1 VLPGNYFLIVKSKN
15 ATDCPENHLS
25 NLKNYEDDLGQLFG
39 FSLLAYKKE
48 IEEIDKLHEQF
59 SKILMADET
68 EYGGYSRQIELYTKI
83 QEDMRERAAK
93 IIDKLPVDVKRK
105 IGIYTGYSDALDFAN
120 VRIEEGKPEVVIT
133 DFGITCI

>member
-1 VLPGNYFLIVKSKN
+1 
-15 ATDCPENHLS
+15 
-25 NLKNYEDDLGQLFG
+25 
-39 FSLLAYKKE
+39 
-48 IEEIDKLHEQF
+48 
-59 SKILMADET
+59 
-68 EYGGYSRQIELYTKI
+68 
-83 QEDMRERAAK
+83 MRERAAK